1 MSNTTND
8 LIRDRA
14 RELSE
19 ECTNSMLGAQL
30 DKAIQADDLDEM
42 RVLSIN
48 VEQHLTYIET
58 INDSEAF

>member
-1 MSNTTND
+1 MSNQSND
-8 LIRDRA
+8 LIRERA

-30 DKAIQADDLDEM
+30 DRAIEADDLDEM
-42 RVLSIN
+42 RVLSTN

-58 INDSEAF
+58 VNDSEVF